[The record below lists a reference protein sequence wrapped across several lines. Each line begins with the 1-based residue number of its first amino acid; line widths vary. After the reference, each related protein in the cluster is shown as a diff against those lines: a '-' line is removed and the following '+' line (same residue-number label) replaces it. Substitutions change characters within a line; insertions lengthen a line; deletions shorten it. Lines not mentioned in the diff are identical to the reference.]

1 MRNPRCD
8 ICGEKAQYRCR
19 RSGTL
24 LCLKHAFLDVTASRR
39 HGEVKVRIEPAG
51 PQDLGSVVALACH
64 FWDETEVY
72 CFGKMYDVARLP
84 AYVARVDAEMVG
96 AISYAVEP
104 TRIVIVLLNVLPNY
118 QGAGLGRRLIDAVAA
133 VAARQGLTRLVVAT
147 SNDDLLALYLYQRNG
162 FVITDVRAGEILRHH
177 GQEETGFAGMPVRDE
192 IRLERHL

>member
-1 MRNPRCD
+1 MGNGVKYCRFFD
-8 ICGEKAQYRCR
+8 IHR
-19 RSGTL
+19 
-24 LCLKHAFLDVTASRR
+24 V
-39 HGEVKVRIEPAG
+39 
-51 PQDLGSVVALACH
+51 
-64 FWDETEVY
+64 
-72 CFGKMYDVARLP
+72 LP
-84 AYVARVDAEMVG
+84 KKLWQK
-96 AISYAVEP
+96 
-104 TRIVIVLLNVLPNY
+104 IVLLNVLPNY